1 MIEPIIRIKNMSVI
15 YNKGKENEFRAAD
28 NTSMEI
34 YPGEYI
40 IFFGPSGCGKS
51 TTLYTIL
58 GVLPPT
64 EGVVMVKGENP
75 YAYTAEELVHYQTS
89 VIGIMYQAFYLIP
102 SLTIADNVTL
112 PLIFKGVHPS
122 IRKKRA
128 QELLDRFG
136 VGKHGHKLPEALSG
150 GQTQRVSVARAFVND
165 PEILLA
171 DEPVGNLDS
180 ISAGQVMDTLNT
192 INQKDKKT
200 IILVTHDAKYLPYA
214 HRVIYIKDGRVV
226 RIVPNPE
233 KKQIA
238 RVDQQKNLITEMEQ
252 LVKVH
257 PYLSPSELKVKSIIN
272 YLTQDFTFEQ
282 LQRLEDIS
290 KLMIDGKMNSENFH
304 ALLIKEFKDGGVGV
318 KSGLAEV
325 MTEKIGKI
333 LAQSKDI
340 RRYRRRLERNNFFDT
355 DKDLINKLVKYLMD
369 EYGHAVTPTQKKR
382 LKETIYN
389 RVAGLKKMDEF
400 LASLMAPLDQG
411 GLGFDKEMAN
421 RLTQYFEK
429 LLMQGL
435 ETEDKG
441 GH

>member
-1 MIEPIIRIKNMSVI
+1 MKNMSVI
-15 YNKGKENEFRAAD
+15 YNKGKENEFRASD
-28 NTSMEI
+28 GLNLEI

-51 TTLYTIL
+51 TALYTIL
-58 GVLPPT
+58 GVLTPT
-64 EGVVMVKGENP
+64 EGEILVKGENP
-75 YAYTAEELVHYQTS
+75 YEYTPQELVHYQTS

-112 PLIFKGVHPS
+112 PLIFQGIHPN

-136 VGKHGHKLPEALSG
+136 VGSHGHKLPEALSG

-180 ISAGQVMDTLNT
+180 ISAGQVMDTLDE
-192 INQKDKKT
+192 INRRDKKT

-238 RVDQQKNLITEMEQ
+238 RVDQQKTLVTEMEQ
-252 LVKVH
+252 LAKVH

-272 YLTQDFTFEQ
+272 FLTQGQTLEQ
-282 LQRLEDIS
+282 LQRLEECA
-290 KLMIDGKMNSENFH
+290 KLMIDGMMQREQFYQI
-304 ALLIKEFKDGGVGV
+304 LIDDLEKGGI
-318 KSGLAEV
+318 GLPPTVAED
-325 MTEKIGKI
+325 MTDKICRV
-333 LAQSKDI
+333 LDQSKDV

-355 DKDLINKLVKYLMD
+355 DRALINKLAKDLVD
-369 EYGHAVTPTQKKR
+369 ECDCKLEPKIRTR
-382 LKETIYN
+382 LKDNIYN
-389 RVAGLKKMDEF
+389 RVSGLSRPEDFYLRLVKSVED
-400 LASLMAPLDQG
+400 D
-411 GLGFDKEMAN
+411 GLGFTKELAEKMA
-421 RLTQYFEK
+421 TYFEK
-429 LLMQGL
+429 LLIQGL
-435 ETEDKG
+435 EAEDKG
-441 GH
+441 H

>member
-1 MIEPIIRIKNMSVI
+1 MIEPLIRIKNMSVI

-64 EGVVMVKGENP
+64 EGLVIVKGENP

-136 VGKHGHKLPEALSG
+136 VGKHGHKLPDALSG

-180 ISAGQVMDTLNT
+180 ISAGQVMDTLNE

-290 KLMIDGKMNSENFH
+290 KQMIDGKMNAENFY
-304 ALLIKEFKDGGVGV
+304 ALLIREFKDGGVGV
-318 KSGLAEV
+318 KPGLAEV
-325 MTEKIGKI
+325 MTEKIDKI
-333 LAQSKDI
+333 LSQSKDI

-355 DKDLINKLVKYLMD
+355 DKDLINKLVKDLIG
-369 EYGHAVTPTQKKR
+369 ECGQAVTLVQKKR
-382 LKETIYN
+382 LKETVYN

-400 LASLMAPLDQG
+400 LDSLMTSVEEG
-411 GLGFDKEMAN
+411 GLGFDKDLAN

-429 LLMQGL
+429 LLIQGL